1 MGLVMSLHER
11 WTYEQ
16 DDPAIML
23 FTAALKAWQLP
34 ILHGQSVL
42 EIGCNESDFLPRLAK
57 ADPTL
62 KLTGMD
68 WRPLQRPDGHGPEG
82 FTFVQGCAWDAD
94 LFPAESFD
102 WVLLLGALEH
112 FGLGYYGDP
121 KDENG
126 DQLTMK
132 AVMRWLK
139 PGGQVYFDVPCN
151 PQSAQTSHFRTYA
164 PRDLWCRLIVMNE
177 RGTASVVT
185 EVSRGYSLPEPHAGT
200 WVPMPT
206 IHRVPY
212 HFVAVWARKVGDA
225 SHA

>member
-1 MGLVMSLHER
+1 MSLHER

-34 ILHGQSVL
+34 ILPGQSVL

-57 ADPTL
+57 ADPSL

-94 LFPAESFD
+94 LFQAESFD
-102 WVLLLGALEH
+102 WVLMLGALEH

-121 KDENG
+121 KNDAG
-126 DQLTMK
+126 DYE
-132 AVMRWLK
+132 AVQAAEHWLK
-139 PGGQVYFDVPCN
+139 PGGHLYFDVPCN
-151 PQSAQTSHFRTYA
+151 PESAETRHFRTYS
-164 PRDLWCRLIVMNE
+164 PGDIGQRLFMLA
-177 RGTASVVT
+177 GSTS
-185 EVSRGYSLPEPHAGT
+185 EVARGYSLPEPTAGT
-200 WVPMPT
+200 WIPQPT

-212 HFVAVWARKVGDA
+212 HFCAIWASKDVDA
-225 SHA
+225 RHA

>member
-1 MGLVMSLHER
+1 MSLHET

-34 ILHGQSVL
+34 ILPGQSVL
-42 EIGCNESDFLPRLAK
+42 EIGCNESDFLPRLHK

-82 FTFVQGCAWDAD
+82 FTFVQGCAWDAN

-102 WVLLLGALEH
+102 WVLMLGALEH

-121 KDENG
+121 KIDGG
-126 DQLTMK
+126 DVFTLT
-132 AVMRWLK
+132 AVSLWLK
-139 PGGQVYFDVPCN
+139 PGGSVYFDVPCN
-151 PQSAQTSHFRTYA
+151 PEASVNAHFRTYRA
-164 PRDLWCRLIVMNE
+164 GDPLLGLPIRAQADSYPPSHDLK
-177 RGTASVVT
+177 
-185 EVSRGYSLPEPHAGT
+185 EVATGYSLPEPNAGT
-200 WVPMPT
+200 WMPQPT
-206 IHRVPY
+206 VHRVPY
-212 HFVAVWARKVGDA
+212 HFVAMWAQK
-225 SHA
+225 S